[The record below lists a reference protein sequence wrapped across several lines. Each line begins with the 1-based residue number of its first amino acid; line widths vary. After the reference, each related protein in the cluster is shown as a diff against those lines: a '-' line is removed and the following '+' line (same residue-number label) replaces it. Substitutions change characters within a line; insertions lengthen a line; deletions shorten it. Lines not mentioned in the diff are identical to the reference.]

1 MFKKATAFIL
11 SAVIMVGASTAA
23 FAETAPQ
30 TVTVEQQYGASAAK
44 TWDGKTEMKAGQ
56 KYVLKKSVTIT
67 GKVTLPKGA
76 TLTLNKGAKLT
87 IGANGTLNVRGKLA
101 VQKGASVV
109 VTGKLVAYS
118 GSTISNSGTI
128 TFSKNKAAVT
138 LGGKFTVNKGGKVAG
153 TPKSIKLGKNGKVT
167 IKGTNSCKKLAAL
180 LTDSTNTADTTVADK
195 KEIEDVLNTYVKKAI
210 TGDMYGA
217 IKDVYPESYL
227 KVMEETFKEYY
238 GISLEDFINQYYAAL
253 VEQSGVDAAE
263 VAAAADSIKIT
274 VTKLT
279 DCTNSLTDDQKA
291 LLADCGNITKAYDA
305 EISATVDGNTAALGD
320 YINTDTGAVRLAK
333 AGGKWY
339 LIG

>member
-67 GKVTLPKGA
+67 SKVTLPKGA

-87 IGANGTLNVRGKLA
+87 IGAKGTLNVRGKLA
-101 VQKGASVV
+101 VQSGASVV

-180 LTDSTNTADTTVADK
+180 LTDTADTTATDK
-195 KEIEDVLNTYVKKAI
+195 KEIENVLNTYVKKAI

-217 IKDVYPESYL
+217 IKDVYPESYMKDL
-227 KVMEETFKEYY
+227 EDSFKEYA

-253 VEQSGVDAAE
+253 IEQSGVDAAE
-263 VAAAADSIKIT
+263 LAAAADSIKIT
-274 VTKLT
+274 ATKLT
-279 DCTNSLTDDQKA
+279 DCKNSLTDDQKA
-291 LLADCGNITKAYDA
+291 ILADCGNITKAYDV
-305 EISATVDGNTAALGD
+305 ELSATVDGDTASLSD